1 MTDFKVVYTL
11 PVQFRPEA
19 RTYVPFRKQ
28 DDSIMLT
35 MIETNGNV
43 LIDETVPESMSP
55 KTFACVVVGGVIGM
69 SKELYEYM
77 WEQ

>member
-1 MTDFKVVYTL
+1 
-11 PVQFRPEA
+11 
-19 RTYVPFRKQ
+19 
-28 DDSIMLT
+28 MLT

-55 KTFACVVVGGVIGM
+55 KTFACIVVGSIIGM
-69 SKELYEYM
+69 SKELINYM